1 MTVAETDLPGK
12 IEIRPMTLA
21 EVELAIE
28 WATLEG
34 WNPGLADAIPF
45 RAADPDGFLMAFLDG
60 EPAASIAVVA
70 SSEHHG
76 FLGFYIVRPELR
88 GRGIGWALWQ
98 AGIARLGSRSIG
110 LDGVVDQQAN
120 YARSGFVL
128 QHRNIR
134 HMGPVPQPSD
144 APETVRAVNAEDL
157 PALAA
162 FDAAHSGCDR
172 SAFLQAWLSTPG
184 HVARIAT
191 GSDDGDDGAGG
202 GIRGYGVVRPAR
214 TGFKIGP
221 LFARTPEVASDLFD
235 ALVRTVPPGES
246 IILDVPEPNAAAI
259 ALAGRHGLKPVFE
272 TARMVKGE
280 APPLPL
286 GQIFGVTSFE
296 LG

>member
-1 MTVAETDLPGK
+1 MTAAASGRSGT
-12 IEIRPMTLA
+12 IEIRPMTPA

-34 WNPGLADAIPF
+34 WNPGLADAVPF
-45 RAADPDGFLMAFLDG
+45 RVADPGGFLMAFLDG
-60 EPAASIAVVA
+60 EPAASISVVA
-70 SSEHHG
+70 SGERHG
-76 FLGFYIVRPELR
+76 FLGFYIVRPQLR

-120 YARSGFVL
+120 YAKSGFVL
-128 QHRNIR
+128 KHRNIR
-134 HMGPVPQPSD
+134 YMGPVPEPTA
-144 APETVRAVNAEDL
+144 APETVRAVSAEDL
-157 PALAA
+157 PALAV
-162 FDAAHSGCDR
+162 FDAAHFGSER
-172 SAFLQAWLSTPG
+172 TAFLEAWLSTPG
-184 HVARIAT
+184 HVARIAD
-191 GSDDGDDGAGG
+191 GSDDDGEGG

-221 LFARTPEVASDLFD
+221 LFARSPEVASDLFD

-246 IILDVPEPNAAAI
+246 IILDVPEPNGAAI
-259 ALAGRHGLKPVFE
+259 ALAERHGLKPVFE

-280 APPLPL
+280 APSLPL
-286 GQIFGVTSFE
+286 AEIFGVTSFE